1 MTEEKLKF
9 VGTYVTEELYFRF
22 KVQCDRKRISVS
34 KALMHLM
41 MVFAKNVTLDE
52 PKTDVEENVKSASD

>member
-1 MTEEKLKF
+1 MAEEKLKF

-22 KVQCDRKRISVS
+22 KVQCDRKRISAS

-41 MVFAKNVTLDE
+41 MVFAKNVMLE
-52 PKTDVEENVKSASD
+52 EDVKEEVKNADN